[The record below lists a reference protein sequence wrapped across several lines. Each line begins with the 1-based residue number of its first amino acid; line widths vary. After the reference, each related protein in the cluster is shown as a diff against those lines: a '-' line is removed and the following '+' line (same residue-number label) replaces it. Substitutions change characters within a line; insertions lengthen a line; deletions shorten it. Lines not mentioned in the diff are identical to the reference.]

1 MAERSAPS
9 TIPLGFRVLASL
21 LCWYALSGF
30 TLAFLV
36 MTRRQVTV
44 DWRVLAA
51 AGITLGITTGA
62 AALAVWRGE
71 RRSLRWLI
79 ASAVAA
85 VLFCLALPLSLR
97 TGEVP
102 ARTWRGAIFGAIAFS
117 SFLALAAVYVRMR
130 LDRR

>member
-1 MAERSAPS
+1 MMERGASR
-9 TIPLGFRVLASL
+9 TVPLGFRVLAGL
-21 LCWYALSGF
+21 LSWYALCGF

-36 MTRRQVTV
+36 LTRRQATV
-44 DWRVLAA
+44 DWRVLAV
-51 AGITLGITTGA
+51 AGITLGMTTGA

-71 RRSLRWLI
+71 RRSLAWLI

-97 TGEVP
+97 VSEVP
-102 ARTWRGAIFGAIAFS
+102 PRTWRGAILGAVTFS